1 MIALRT
7 PSIATLFL
15 LVGGALLA
23 GCESTQDES
32 ARIAAELGPVKKEKG
47 LDIDE
52 ESKDVKV
59 LDTTVLSDANGT
71 AVVVSVENESDQ
83 DLLDVPIGIDVLDA
97 KGKSVYKNDSP
108 GLQEGLTS
116 IPLLKA
122 GETLEWVNNQV
133 LPIGEPKKVEVQI
146 GADAETLSEDLPDVE
161 VQDPKLEKDPVSG
174 INAAGVALNNTTE
187 QQALL
192 IYGVAREGDEI
203 VAAGRALLEKIAPEK
218 QRVYHV
224 YFIGNPEGAQ
234 IDVTSFPT
242 VSPTDSEGGSN
253 G

>member
-1 MIALRT
+1 MIRPRT
-7 PSIATLFL
+7 PGLA
-15 LVGGALLA
+15 ALLMLA
-23 GCESTQDES
+23 PVAFITGCESTQEKS

-47 LDIDE
+47 LEIDK

-71 AVVVSVENESDQ
+71 AVVVQVENESNQ
-83 DLLDVPIGIDVLDA
+83 DLSNVPIGIDVLDA

-122 GETLEWVNNQV
+122 GETLDWVNNQV
-133 LPIGEPKKVEVQI
+133 LPIGEPKEVEVQI
-146 GADAETLSEDLPDVE
+146 GADAETVTEELPDVE
-161 VQDPKLEKDPVSG
+161 VQEPKLEKDPVSG
-174 INAAGVALNNTTE
+174 TNAAGVAVNNTAE

-192 IYGVAREGDEI
+192 IFGVAREGNEI
-203 VAAGRALLEKIAPEK
+203 VAAGRALLERISPEK
-218 QRVYHV
+218 SRVYHV
-224 YFIGNPEGAQ
+224 YFIGNPEGAE
-234 IDVTSFPT
+234 IDVASFPT
-242 VSPTDSEGGSN
+242 LSPENAKEGSN